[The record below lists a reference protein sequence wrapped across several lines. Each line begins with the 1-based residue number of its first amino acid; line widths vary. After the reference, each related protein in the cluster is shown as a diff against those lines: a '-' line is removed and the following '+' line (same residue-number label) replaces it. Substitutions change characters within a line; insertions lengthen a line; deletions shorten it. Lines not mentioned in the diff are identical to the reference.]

1 MSTNLESNGGAPG
14 SLISLVSLSE
24 ENSQFEK
31 YASLVS
37 ILNGFEEYTLDRSG
51 HIISSNLE
59 AVNITGYDEWEVIG
73 KHISIFYSLEDQVS
87 GRPQSDLERAEKKSP
102 MVTTGLRVKKKNPAF
117 WARIEIRALTENE
130 ALVGYKMTVQD
141 ATHKAVIDH
150 RVREFKDE
158 YLSLFNNSFVGI
170 FKFSMNDYSML
181 MINEKAEKTLEV
193 PTNGGLRPLFHE
205 VFDKHDDFLYLIKYL
220 REHKRIEDFEFQLK
234 GRQRWVRLSC
244 RYFASRN
251 FVEGILIDFT
261 ESRKSHN
268 ELDRLNNELDQF
280 IYHASHELR
289 SPLMSMLGIINLIK
303 VDKTGDAGSLADTL
317 KGQVTQLDYIM
328 KCISAIAFNNH
339 APIGEESIE
348 WEDLAWSI
356 LKEFQPVDI
365 KVSLDVRQSSSF
377 KGDIVRLRTILMN
390 LISNSVKYYNKLSET
405 AWVKILIISDKHQA
419 RLVVE
424 DNGIGIEQKYLKDI
438 FKMFYKATEYPK
450 GPGLGLYLV
459 KAITDKIGG
468 TIRVTSTIGKGTIF
482 EIDLPNKYE

>member
-1 MSTNLESNGGAPG
+1 
-14 SLISLVSLSE
+14 
-24 ENSQFEK
+24 
-31 YASLVS
+31 
-37 ILNGFEEYTLDRSG
+37 
-51 HIISSNLE
+51 
-59 AVNITGYDEWEVIG
+59 
-73 KHISIFYSLEDQVS
+73 
-87 GRPQSDLERAEKKSP
+87 
-102 MVTTGLRVKKKNPAF
+102 
-117 WARIEIRALTENE
+117 
-130 ALVGYKMTVQD
+130 
-141 ATHKAVIDH
+141 
-150 RVREFKDE
+150 
-158 YLSLFNNSFVGI
+158 
-170 FKFSMNDYSML
+170 
-181 MINEKAEKTLEV
+181 
-193 PTNGGLRPLFHE
+193 
-205 VFDKHDDFLYLIKYL
+205 
-220 REHKRIEDFEFQLK
+220 
-234 GRQRWVRLSC
+234 
-244 RYFASRN
+244 
-251 FVEGILIDFT
+251 
-261 ESRKSHN
+261 
-268 ELDRLNNELDQF
+268 
-280 IYHASHELR
+280 
-289 SPLMSMLGIINLIK
+289 MLGIINLIK